1 MPREPHRTREL
12 SDGTRVVEKFTGLTP
27 KDTTDD
33 RKWTPVVELL
43 PGEVYSGFV
52 RPAAD
57 IACAPHPR
65 SDGVLLEIAGVRFG
79 IPTDQV
85 EAALE
90 ELQAIVAA
98 KKAQRG
104 G

>member
-1 MPREPHRTREL
+1 
-12 SDGTRVVEKFTGLTP
+12 
-27 KDTTDD
+27 
-33 RKWTPVVELL
+33 
-43 PGEVYSGFV
+43 V